1 LALGVVTLVVAA
13 AVALG
18 RRSNGTLSES
28 QLRSRRGE
36 ARLFLFSAA
45 ALLASSLVSIYF
57 TMVWPIDL
65 PIVADASTPNGVL
78 KELAVTVTLSS
89 GIFYSAMLVVLFVPS
104 AIVHERWIEES
115 WNAARDRAPNQSR
128 AEWLSANGLDRSL
141 ADTGA
146 QIVAIAAPW
155 LAAIGLP
162 QL

>member
-1 LALGVVTLVVAA
+1 LALGVVALVVAA

-18 RRSNGTLSES
+18 QRSNGVLSES
-28 QLRSRRGE
+28 QLRSRLGE

-45 ALLASSLVSIYF
+45 AVLASALVSIYL

-65 PIVADASTPNGVL
+65 PTVASSSIPNSVL
-78 KELAVTVTLSS
+78 KEYAITVTLTS

-115 WNAARDRAPNQSR
+115 WNAVRDRVPNQSR
-128 AEWLSANGLDRSL
+128 TDWLSANGLDRSL

-146 QIVAIAAPW
+146 QIVLVAAPW

-162 QL
+162 KL